1 MISGHPPMLGNVVS
15 WHVLSLTETQTLLY
29 VTDSSGKFCTDI
41 NGFGNGFC
49 WQIREPMLSS
59 INFFKTHL
67 NVSYLFP
74 SKCI

>member
-41 NGFGNGFC
+41 NGFLLADQGTYVVFH
-49 WQIREPMLSS
+49 QL
-59 INFFKTHL
+59 L
-67 NVSYLFP
+67 
-74 SKCI
+74 